1 MDRKNRGKKYIAV
14 LNFGTQKGC
23 NEGWVRHWGDYGFS
37 RYVSGGFKQLFQRAF
52 FLISKTNNPT
62 H

>member
-37 RYVSGGFKQLFQRAF
+37 RYVSGGFKQLF
-52 FLISKTNNPT
+52 
-62 H
+62 